1 MTGSRAGSLS
11 PGSLVFFVFVPVFT
25 AISIIP
31 KGVSAQDAPPAP
43 EAPPSELPSEGAE
56 QAPSQSVP
64 GAPAGQPSPPQMFIP
79 GYPAPGTR
87 LEGHLPSSSRA
98 STDTTRSSDGFDLDP
113 RASGSRSV
121 RGGSGGSFVLEGQ
134 YVPEAHTVRRG
145 DTLWDISSRYY
156 QNPYGWPRLWA
167 QNAQILNPH
176 WIYPGDRLRLREEG
190 DDRRT
195 QDRLIGRKR
204 QVPPKTVF
212 LREAG
217 WVDDVAKDTWG
228 KLVGSPDD
236 QMLLSE
242 GDDIYVQ
249 LEGDHEVSVG
259 QELTIFRPLRD
270 VKDKNDAAKGQLV
283 AVRGTARVARYNAK
297 TRMVKARIIESLDII
312 ERGEKLGPVARR
324 FDVVAPISSDVDV
337 EARILA
343 SVDPLQIYGNHHL
356 VFLDKGAKD
365 GVKVGQRFFAV
376 RRGDKW
382 QQSLRTAG
390 SSATTRPRM
399 EDERPAKVED
409 LFTDVPT
416 DKLPDETYAELRVVR
431 VREGTSAA
439 LVIQAKHELERTARL
454 ISRKGF

>member
-1 MTGSRAGSLS
+1 VVTPA
-11 PGSLVFFVFVPVFT
+11 
-25 AISIIP
+25 A
-31 KGVSAQDAPPAP
+31 SAQDAPPPPAEPPPTDVPSDVPPAP
-43 EAPPSELPSEGAE
+43 QE
-56 QAPSQSVP
+56 VP
-64 GAPAGQPSPPQMFIP
+64 GTSPGQPTQPQIFIP
-79 GYPAPGTR
+79 GYPTPGTQ

-98 STDTTRSSDGFDLDP
+98 STDATRSSDGFDLDP
-113 RASGSRSV
+113 RAGGSRSV
-121 RGGSGGSFVLEGQ
+121 RGGAGGSFVLEGQ

-167 QNAQILNPH
+167 QNPQVLNPH

-190 DDRRT
+190 DDRRS
-195 QDRLIGRKR
+195 QDRFLGRKR

-212 LREAG
+212 LRESG
-217 WVDDVAKDTWG
+217 WVDDIAKDTWG

-236 QMLLSE
+236 QMLLSD

-249 LEGDHEVSVG
+249 IEGDHDVTVG
-259 QELTIFRPLRD
+259 QELTIFRPLRE
-270 VKDKNDAAKGQLV
+270 VKDKDERAKGQLV
-283 AVRGTARVARYNAK
+283 AVRGTARVSRYNPK

-312 ERGEKLGPVARR
+312 ERGEKLGPVTRR
-324 FDVVAPISSDVDV
+324 FDVVAPIASEVDL

-343 SVDPLQIYGNHHL
+343 SIDPLQLYGSHYL
-356 VFLDKGAKD
+356 VFLDKGEKD

-390 SSATTRPRM
+390 QSATTRPRM
-399 EDERPAKVED
+399 EDDRPAKVED
-409 LFTDVPT
+409 LDTDVPT
-416 DKLPDETYAELRVVR
+416 DKLPEETYGELRVIR
-431 VREGTSAA
+431 VREGTCAA
-439 LVIQAKHELERTARL
+439 LVIQARHEIERTARL

>member
-1 MTGSRAGSLS
+1 MDPRA
-11 PGSLVFFVFVPVFT
+11 PGSLFFVSVFA
-25 AISIIP
+25 AIAVISSP
-31 KGVSAQDAPPAP
+31 ASAQDAPPAA
-43 EAPPSELPSEGAE
+43 EAPPSDVPSEGSE
-56 QAPSQSVP
+56 PPPSSPQSL
-64 GAPAGQPSPPQMFIP
+64 PAGQPSQPQIFIP
-79 GYPAPGTR
+79 GYPTPGTQ

-98 STDTTRSSDGFDLDP
+98 STDATRSSDGFDLDP
-113 RASGSRSV
+113 RAGGSRSV

-167 QNAQILNPH
+167 QNPQVLNPH
-176 WIYPGDRLRLREEG
+176 WIYPGDRLRLRDAD
-190 DDRRT
+190 DDRRP
-195 QDRLIGRKR
+195 QDRLMGRKR

-212 LREAG
+212 LRESG

-228 KLVGSPDD
+228 TLVGSPDD
-236 QMLLSE
+236 QMLLSD

-249 LEGDHEVSVG
+249 IEGDREVSVG

-270 VKDKNDAAKGQLV
+270 VKDKDDGAKGQLV
-283 AVRGTARVARYNAK
+283 AVRGTARVDRYNAK

-312 ERGEKLGPVARR
+312 ERGEKLGAVARR
-324 FDVVAPISSDVDV
+324 FDVVAPVASDVDV

-356 VFLDKGAKD
+356 VFLDKGSKD

-376 RRGDKW
+376 RRGDRW

-416 DKLPDETYAELRVVR
+416 DKLPDETYAELRVIR

-439 LVIQAKHELERTARL
+439 LVIQAKHEVERSARL
-454 ISRKGF
+454 ISRRGF